1 MKKLLLL
8 FVLAITFIG
17 FKSFA
22 DDKDKEKYEGNK
34 PDIHCKMKF
43 SLSGWSAIVKRAKG
57 AGVVTC
63 DNGQS
68 KKVKISVWGGG
79 ATFGKS
85 KITDGSGSFS
95 GVKEMKD
102 VFGSYATSE
111 AHGGV
116 VASGTAQALT
126 KGPVSLAL
134 SGTGKGVDIGIDFGR
149 FKISP
154 K

>member
-1 MKKLLLL
+1 MKKLFLLS
-8 FVLAITFIG
+8 VVAITFIG
-17 FKSFA
+17 FKTFA
-22 DDKDKEKYEGNK
+22 EDKDKYEGNK
-34 PDIHCKMKF
+34 PDIHCKLKF
-43 SLSGWSAIVKRAKG
+43 SLHGWSAIVKHASG
-57 AGVVTC
+57 AGHVSC

-68 KKVKISVWGGG
+68 RAVKISVWGGG

-85 KITDGSGSFS
+85 KITNGSGTFS
-95 GVKEMKD
+95 GVKQMKD

-116 VASGTAQALT
+116 VDSGTAQALT

-134 SGTGKGVDIGIDFGR
+134 TGTGKGVDVGIDFGR

-154 K
+154 LKN

>member
-1 MKKLLLL
+1 MNKK
-8 FVLAITFIG
+8 ITITSFILIAALWASSG
-17 FKSFA
+17 ITE
-22 DDKDKEKYEGNK
+22 EKYEGK
-34 PDIHCKMKF
+34 KSDIHCNMKF
-43 SLSGWSAIVKRAKG
+43 SLHGWSAIVKRAKG

-68 KKVKISVWGGG
+68 KSVKISVWGGG

-85 KITDGSGSFS
+85 KITNGHGTFS
-95 GVKEMKD
+95 GVKNMKD

-111 AHGGV
+111 AHAGV
-116 VASGTAQALT
+116 VHSGTAQALT

-134 SGTGKGVDIGIDFGR
+134 HGTGKGVDIGIDFGR

-154 K
+154 TK

>member
-1 MKKLLLL
+1 MEKKMNKTLIICLVLL
-8 FVLAITFIG
+8 
-17 FKSFA
+17 SFYSTA
-22 DDKDKEKYEGNK
+22 FAEEKYEGKK
-34 PDIHCKMKF
+34 PDIQCHMKF

-57 AGVVTC
+57 AGRVTC

-68 KKVKISVWGGG
+68 RAVKISVWGGG

-85 KITDGSGSFS
+85 KITNGLGTFS
-95 GVKEMKD
+95 GVKNMKE

-116 VASGTAQALT
+116 VHSGTAQALT

-134 SGTGKGVDIGIDFGR
+134 SGTGKGFDIGIDFGR

-154 K
+154 TR